1 MNIYSKTLRRGKEGL
16 GLWVSVS
23 RTLSVSLFINTLIFA
38 EDKPPGR
45 ASVMPTFR
53 MSSMVAKRK
62 NKVQFVSNKSM
73 PENLKNLKPKNNLTR
88 FVKTSKTPKNK
99 LRGSTSDIQKAMLHT
114 R

>member
-1 MNIYSKTLRRGKEGL
+1 
-16 GLWVSVS
+16 
-23 RTLSVSLFINTLIFA
+23 
-38 EDKPPGR
+38 
-45 ASVMPTFR
+45 MPTFR